1 MSGGFRRFFLLPL
14 FIGVAAYAGPT
25 TVTMHSG
32 ERIIGTLSP
41 QSNETILVM
50 QSAMLG
56 ELRLLKKDIASVEGQ
71 QLESVATKPQSQP
84 KPKVE
89 PEPELEPELELS
101 EEEVAMI
108 QQKRLID
115 QFREVKT
122 PKSWKGNLRMG
133 MNLSRGDSRWTETFA
148 RGNLTIDPEESRNF
162 YRFSGSYIYRE
173 TERSGSVVKST
184 DRYDANF
191 TYRRDL
197 SEQWFLQNSI
207 GGRADNIRGID
218 HEIQELVGVGYRV
231 QPSDAWE
238 LIVGA
243 GGGIED
249 FEASI
254 EDSRTGLNPV
264 ANFFQ
269 EFTWRPLEKAT
280 FRQEFNYFVNPDN
293 EEQYNYVFQAA
304 FRYRITDLLGLEFSY
319 NENFDNDVGDGSSKD
334 DTNWRNAII
343 VYF

>member
-1 MSGGFRRFFLLPL
+1 MSGGFRRFLLLPL
-14 FIGVAAYAGPT
+14 FIAVAACAGPT

-41 QSNETILVM
+41 QSNETILVL

-56 ELRLLKKDIASVEGQ
+56 ELKLQKKDIASIEGQ
-71 QLESVATKPQSQP
+71 QPESAAAKPQP
-84 KPKVE
+84 RVE
-89 PEPELEPELELS
+89 PEPELEVELELS
-101 EEEVAMI
+101 DEEVAMVK
-108 QQKRLID
+108 QKRLID

-148 RGNLTIDPEESRNF
+148 RGTLTIDPERSRNF
-162 YRFSGSYIYRE
+162 YRFSGSYTYRE
-173 TERSGSVVKST
+173 TEGGGSVVKST
-184 DRYDANF
+184 DRYDANL

-197 SEQWFLQNSI
+197 SDHWFLQNSI
-207 GGRADNIRGID
+207 AGRADSIRGID
-218 HEIQELVGVGYRV
+218 HEIQELVGLGYRFR
-231 QPSDAWE
+231 PSESSE
-238 LIVGA
+238 LIVGS

-280 FRQEFNYFVNPDN
+280 FRQEFNYFLNPDN
-293 EEQYNYVFQAA
+293 EEQHNYVFQAA

-319 NENFDNDVGDGSSKD
+319 NKNFDNDVGDGSSKD
-334 DTNWRNAII
+334 DANWRNAII
-343 VYF
+343 IYF